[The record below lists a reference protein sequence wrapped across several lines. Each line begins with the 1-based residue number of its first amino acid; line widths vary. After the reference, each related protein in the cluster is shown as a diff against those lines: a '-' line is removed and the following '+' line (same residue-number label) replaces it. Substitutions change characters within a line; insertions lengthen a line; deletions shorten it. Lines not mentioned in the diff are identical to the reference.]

1 MARTPEWTVFNV
13 EDGLVHRL
21 CPRDSA
27 VANGFMHRLK
37 TENTEEVIRRAFTD
51 FSGDV
56 VVRSDCNIR
65 IDRGAIGTE
74 TITCIACIASPMEP
88 T

>member
-1 MARTPEWTVFNV
+1 MARTPEWSVFNA

-27 VANGFMHRLK
+27 VASQHMHK
-37 TENTEEVIRRAFTD
+37 IKEEHSEDVIRRAFTD
-51 FSGDV
+51 IYGDV
-56 VVRSDCNIR
+56 VVHSDCNIR

-74 TITCIACIASPMEP
+74 TITCIACIASPMVP